1 MPSAIIVTE
10 RTYTS
15 ETLIHRHPYAQVV
28 LPDRGRLDLVI
39 AGQRGAVAGTGYAVV
54 TPETEHICWADR
66 PTRCLV
72 VDLPRP
78 LLAAACTAGPGGW
91 DRSSFRPFDDRV
103 RSLTHLLR
111 IESRAGGLN
120 EPLVAEA
127 IGRYAANAFASPEQ
141 QQPSSQPVIGGAGG
155 RLLARRVRAYLD
167 EFCCEDLS
175 LTAIAES
182 VGASVAH
189 VQRSFRLETGTTI
202 VAYIHDRRLDAAAG
216 LLRTTELSV
225 TEVAHKTGFG
235 SASYL
240 ARLFARRFGTSP
252 SRYRTER

>member
-1 MPSAIIVTE
+1 MPSAITVTE
-10 RTYTS
+10 RTYTPG
-15 ETLIHRHPYAQVV
+15 TLIHRHPYAQVV

-78 LLAAACTAGPGGW
+78 LLAEACTTGPGGW
-91 DRSSFRPFDDRV
+91 ERSSFRPFDDRA
-103 RSLTHLLR
+103 RSLAHLLR

-127 IGRYAANAFASPEQ
+127 LGRYAANAFAAPEQ
-141 QQPSSQPVIGGAGG
+141 RQPSSQPVTGGQGS
-155 RLLARRVRAYLD
+155 RLLARRVRAHLD
-167 EFCCEDLS
+167 AFFCEDLS

-189 VQRSFRLETGTTI
+189 VQRSFRTETGSTV
-202 VAYIHDRRLDAAAG
+202 VAYVHDRRLDAVAG
-216 LLRTTELSV
+216 LLRTTDLSV
-225 TEVAHKTGFG
+225 TEIAHKTGFG

-252 SRYRTER
+252 SRYRIAR